1 MADVIAWHR
10 REHPGQIHHIHA
22 TGSYGV
28 ELLPKL
34 LREKQV
40 DFEGCP
46 DLDIREYINDMADCL
61 AAADIVICRAGAITL
76 SELQAA
82 GRPAILIPSPNVAAN
97 HQYHNAMVL
106 QKHGAAV
113 VIEEKNLT
121 GEALCAQLEDFF
133 LHREKLES
141 FSKNAAAMAILD
153 ANQRI
158 AREILSL
165 VPEK

>member
-1 MADVIAWHR
+1 MR
-10 REHPGQIHHIHA
+10 PGEIHHIHA

-28 ELLPKL
+28 ELLPRL

-40 DFEGCP
+40 DFEDCR

-82 GRPAILIPSPNVAAN
+82 GRPSILIPSPNVAAN

-106 QKHGAAV
+106 AKRGAAV
-113 VIEEKNLT
+113 VIEEKNLS
-121 GEALCAQLEDFF
+121 GEELCRQLEEFF
-133 LHREKLES
+133 QHREKLES
-141 FSKNAAAMAILD
+141 FSKNAASMAIVD
-153 ANQRI
+153 ANERI
-158 AREILSL
+158 AKVVCALA
-165 VPEK
+165 KK